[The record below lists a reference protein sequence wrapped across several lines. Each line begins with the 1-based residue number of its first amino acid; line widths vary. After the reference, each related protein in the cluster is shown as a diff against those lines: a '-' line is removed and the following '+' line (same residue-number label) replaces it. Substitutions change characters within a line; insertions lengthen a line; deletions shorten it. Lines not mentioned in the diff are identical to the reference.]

1 MIITMVGVLVSLT
14 IFFFFYVP
22 YRNRIYLGFVST
34 GIMIFP
40 FIIAVGF
47 TFSMNEEPVLENK
60 FTISDQYVIEEE
72 DFDKTTIKKTNCKEP
87 TMEIYCYYSK
97 WSIVYS
103 FCEERKEAVLYIPE
117 GEKKS

>member
-1 MIITMVGVLVSLT
+1 MIITMAGVLVSLT

-34 GIMIFP
+34 GIMILP
-40 FIIAVGF
+40 FIISVLL

-72 DFDKTTIKKTNCKEP
+72 DFDKITVKKTDYKEP